1 MSLAKWLENGWLR
14 QQATSPA
21 EIKGLLSIVDRGLK
35 DAQVVAISAD
45 LRFTAAFA
53 SALQSCTAALRA
65 AAYRPLGQGGHH
77 MRVIESLEHT
87 IGAPGNTIRS
97 LLALSKKRNV
107 SNYDVAGAVS
117 EQELDQVIKLA
128 TELRVQVNEWIEKN
142 HPALLKSL

>member
-1 MSLAKWLENGWLR
+1 
-14 QQATSPA
+14 
-21 EIKGLLSIVDRGLK
+21 
-35 DAQVVAISAD
+35 
-45 LRFTAAFA
+45 
-53 SALQSCTAALRA
+53 
-65 AAYRPLGQGGHH
+65 